1 MRRFVYS
8 GTTDRDHPQGGTT
21 ACLATG
27 KDYYLEGIIGGNCQ
41 KYHFCRDKT
50 FVYVFLSRQ
59 TYACRDKDIFVATN
73 ICREKHNFVAT
84 KQAFVATKIFYR
96 DKSFVAA
103 NIIVSR
109 QKACFVPTN
118 TCLSRQKYFDCDKSF
133 VAANIIVSR
142 QKACFVPT
150 NTCLLRQ
157 TCVCFV
163 ATKMILAAAP
173 ASDTKEHPLLSD
185 QKIPPVEDQA
195 FVVQQAKTNQP
206 LLSE

>member
-84 KQAFVATKIFYR
+84 KQAYNSMLVATKIF
-96 DKSFVAA
+96 
-103 NIIVSR
+103 
-109 QKACFVPTN
+109 C
-118 TCLSRQKYFDCDKSF
+118 CDKSF